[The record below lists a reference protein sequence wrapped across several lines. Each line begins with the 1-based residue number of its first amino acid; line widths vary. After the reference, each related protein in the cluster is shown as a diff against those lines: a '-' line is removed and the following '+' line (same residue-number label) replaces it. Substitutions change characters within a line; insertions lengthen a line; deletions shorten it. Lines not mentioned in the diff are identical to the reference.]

1 MSSLQRKQLRRLVHF
16 LSIFVLIFSL
26 ISPAVSAREIS
37 RNVEP
42 GLNIEESLAQK
53 KKLVEHQINALNN
66 EEVLHPSLEKSS
78 DDEWIEVIVQLS
90 EEPVALARGKREV

>member
-53 KKLVEHQINALNN
+53 KKL